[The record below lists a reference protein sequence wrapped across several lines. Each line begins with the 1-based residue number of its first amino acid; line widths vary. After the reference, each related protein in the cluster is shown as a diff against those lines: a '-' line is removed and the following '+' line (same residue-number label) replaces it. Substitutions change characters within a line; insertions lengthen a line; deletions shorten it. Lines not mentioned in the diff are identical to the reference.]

1 MVDRAGADR
10 GRKIAQ
16 AGGWSAL
23 ERAKLRA
30 VYPLLGTPGA
40 RAVLGSRTDKSIRL
54 QAEKLGL
61 RGGSPGWF
69 DGRPCPK
76 RCAQAL
82 ARLIAAVNDP
92 DAVLPDFTAL
102 RQKRKAARRR
112 PEKVPVMAPV
122 VAGPQASPEPV
133 VAAPVHMAA
142 GDAGAGDA
150 VRARVMPP
158 RKRLSFEQQLE
169 AVRNGASLERVWR
182 APSAADARTLGGVA
196 SGWGM

>member
-1 MVDRAGADR
+1 MADR

-40 RAVLGSRTDKSIRL
+40 RAVLGGRTDKSIRL

-61 RGGSPGWF
+61 RAGLPRWV
-69 DGRPCPK
+69 DGRPSPE

-92 DAVLPDFTAL
+92 NAVLPDFTAL

-112 PEKVPVMAPV
+112 PEKVPVVAPV

-133 VAAPVHMAA
+133 VAVPVHMAA
-142 GDAGAGDA
+142 GDGASGA
-150 VRARVMPP
+150 MLVRARVMPP